1 MKKEKCACS
10 QGFNRNFIQFYSIY
24 NYVSIVALV
33 ILSLIISKKKVNSI
47 LETPTRFIMSVGFAF
62 LTAFYLYRYQK
73 QVYQNS
79 CECAVE
85 TWEPRVMRIHSYII
99 GVLFLIGVLNILALL
114 AGEGKITNQI
124 KNSIKT
130 NIQNNLR

>member
-1 MKKEKCACS
+1 MA
-10 QGFNRNFIQFYSIY
+10 
-24 NYVSIVALV
+24 
-33 ILSLIISKKKVNSI
+33 
-47 LETPTRFIMSVGFAF
+47 VGFAF

-73 QVYQNS
+73 QVYENS

-114 AGEGKITNQI
+114 TGENKITNQI
-124 KNSIKT
+124 NRSIKN